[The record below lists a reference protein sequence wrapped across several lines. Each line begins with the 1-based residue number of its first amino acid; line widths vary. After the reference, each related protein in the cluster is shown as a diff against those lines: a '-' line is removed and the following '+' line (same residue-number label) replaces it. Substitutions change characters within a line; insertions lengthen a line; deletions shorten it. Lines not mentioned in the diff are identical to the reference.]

1 MKMTISA
8 PLRLC
13 VESVA
18 CGLCALAILPP
29 ALRANP
35 LSEGGYGNMMET
47 CFTDDGQLEC
57 IRVGDAV
64 FATGGGNLWEAEF
77 VDAASIPGGSGAQP
91 PSLAEDGWGDGTATP
106 QRQMDNGKAGINNQ
120 SSANL
125 SPAPEIVTVAANDAT
140 SFERTETDESIT
152 LIWRGI
158 ALGNEPDVLDA
169 TIRIAK
175 NADGSQ
181 SWTLS
186 FDNRSP
192 AFLLLRTRF
201 LRLNRVTRD
210 GEGDALLPGADYG
223 ATLYKKRSAQPTPIW
238 AHYMGYSPPVAA
250 FFIGDDGL
258 YYAAE
263 DPEARPKCLVERDEQ
278 SIHFDCCP
286 ELGASGPGFAV
297 TLAPLKG
304 DWWEAA
310 RRYRA
315 FALRQ
320 AWASKGPIKDN
331 PSYPRRICEIPLWIN
346 IHGHSDVASN
356 VLTRARQIFPEF
368 TTGLHWHLWQQSGHD
383 INYPEYFPA
392 QPRVKETI
400 EYCHSI
406 GQEPMPYTNG
416 RLWTVLT
423 AGYLLAEP
431 YSVRKIDGTRLWE
444 SYGTKMNPNK
454 PPLAVMCPWTAQWR
468 RVVQTF
474 THRVL
479 DELGATSIF
488 IDQIAAAPAR
498 PCYDPTHGHPVGGG
512 NWWRKG
518 YAQILE
524 PVLREWHERGAFVTT
539 EGAGEAYLDLVDGFL
554 QVVERK
560 PEDVPF
566 WSVVYSGYTT
576 YFCTP
581 EHVEDDTQ
589 SFRYQQCREMLWGH
603 PMGWFD
609 RNILDK
615 PDKCEILRALCAFR
629 QANLDALAYGNLL
642 DELRPVTP
650 LETVPFTWHPRF
662 YWRKDATD
670 AHGEASAVI
679 GNWWRT
685 ADGEVVL
692 LAANLTDK
700 EQTVTCCRPLAVGGG
715 MTASG
720 QQQDTFTLTLA
731 PHELR
736 RISSVQ

>member
-1 MKMTISA
+1 MSTDCKMMMSA
-8 PLRLC
+8 LC
-13 VESVA
+13 VAASVSA
-18 CGLCALAILPP
+18 A
-29 ALRANP
+29 
-35 LSEGGYGNMMET
+35 MET
-47 CFTDDGQLEC
+47 RFTDDGQLVC
-57 IRVGDAV
+57 IRVGEAV

-77 VDAASIPGGSGAQP
+77 VKAASVAIAGEAGGKS
-91 PSLAEDGWGDGTATP
+91 PSLAEDGWGDGTTA
-106 QRQMDNGKAGINNQ
+106 QQQADNSKAG
-120 SSANL
+120 
-125 SPAPEIVTVAANDAT
+125 PAPEIVTVAAKDIT
-140 SFERTETDESIT
+140 SFERTETDEAII

-158 ALGNEPDVLDA
+158 ALGDEPDALDA
-169 TIRIAK
+169 TITIAK

-181 SWTLS
+181 SWTLT
-186 FDNRSP
+186 FDNRTP
-192 AFLLLRTRF
+192 AYLLLRTRF
-201 LRLNRVTRD
+201 LRLNRVTRN
-210 GEGDALLPGADYG
+210 GEGDALLPWSDYG
-223 ATLYKKRSAQPTPIW
+223 ATLYKKCSARPTPIW
-238 AHYMGYSPPVAA
+238 AHYLGYAPPVAA
-250 FFIGDDGL
+250 FFIGEDGL

-263 DPEARPKCLVERDEQ
+263 DPEARQKCLIVRDEQ
-278 SIHFDCCP
+278 CILFDSCP
-286 ELGASGPGFAV
+286 ELGASGPGYAV

-315 FALRQ
+315 FALKQ
-320 AWASKGPIKDN
+320 SWAAKGPIKDN

-356 VLTRARQIFPEF
+356 VLTRAKKVFPEF

-400 EYCHSI
+400 DYCHSI

-416 RLWTVLT
+416 RLWTTLT

-431 YSVRKIDGTRLWE
+431 YAVRKIDGTRHVE
-444 SYGTKMNPNK
+444 SYATKLNPTK
-454 PPLAVMCPWTAQWR
+454 PPLAVMCPGTAQWR

-518 YAQILE
+518 YAKILE
-524 PVLREWHERGAFVTT
+524 PVLKEWHERGAFVTT

-566 WSVVYSGYTT
+566 WSAVYSGYTT

-581 EHVEDDTQ
+581 EHVEDDEQ

-609 RNILDK
+609 PKILDR

-642 DELRPVTP
+642 DELRPVVP
-650 LETVPFTWHPRF
+650 LETVPFSWRPRF
-662 YWRKDATD
+662 NWRKDA
-670 AHGEASAVI
+670 APVQGEAPAVI

-692 LAANLTDK
+692 LAANLTDQ
-700 EQTVTCCRPLAVGGG
+700 ERTLEYRVFGDAARSEISPHQTA
-715 MTASG
+715 
-720 QQQDTFTLTLA
+720 TLTLA